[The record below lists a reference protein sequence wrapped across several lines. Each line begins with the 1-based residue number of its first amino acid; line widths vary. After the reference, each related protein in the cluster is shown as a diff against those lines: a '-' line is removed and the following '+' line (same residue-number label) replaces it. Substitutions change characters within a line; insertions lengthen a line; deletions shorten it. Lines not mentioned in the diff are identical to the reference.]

1 MDNAQEYVNFLGGA
15 LMAVFGWIGKALWN
29 AVTKLNKDIAD
40 LQRHLPEAYVSKVDF
55 QRYEDRVLDYLER
68 IEKKLDS
75 KADKE

>member
-29 AVTKLNKDIAD
+29 AVSKLNQDLAD
-40 LQRHLPEAYVSKVDF
+40 LQRHIPSAYVSKVDF

-68 IEKKLDS
+68 IEKKLDG